1 MNARRRISITLLIS
15 FALLSA
21 LAMPVSAKGLTGSF
35 YTTTSGCEAG
45 NITQFAATGD
55 VYLDSGN
62 AKGSK
67 LPDGSYYVQVTEPDG
82 ALLGKSTA
90 APVDI
95 KDGNLAACYN
105 LRDIVVKA
113 SNSEPGFDETLN
125 PGGVY
130 KVWLSPDADF
140 TRAKTHN
147 FKIVTAKPNSE
158 QDDVKPGK
166 GDNNG
171 KGNGRDLPG
180 ATGWRIRIQNS
191 FNRLRGWLSALLLGA
206 DVSSGQSS
214 FYQECQIHYSR
225 FRSSSGSGTHCRLL
239 INSQIRT

>member
-21 LAMPVSAKGLTGSF
+21 LVMPVSAKGLTGSF

-67 LPDGSYYVQVTEPDG
+67 LPEGSYYVQVTEPDG
-82 ALLGKSTA
+82 TLLGKSATET
-90 APVDI
+90 VVV
-95 KDGNLAACYN
+95 KDGKLADCYK
-105 LRDIVVKA
+105 LWAIVFKT
-113 SNSEPGFDETLN
+113 SDDLQGFDETLN

-140 TRAKTHN
+140 TNAKTHN
-147 FKIVTAKPNSE
+147 FKIVTAKATSE

-171 KGNGRDLPG
+171 KGPGRDLPG
-180 ATGWRIRIQNS
+180 AMGWRMRIQNS
-191 FNRLRGWLSALLLGA
+191 FNRLRGWLSTLLLGA
-206 DVSSGQSS
+206 DV
-214 FYQECQIHYSR
+214 
-225 FRSSSGSGTHCRLL
+225 
-239 INSQIRT
+239 